1 MTKSI
6 LHALTT
12 VLHVIGALTLLASLD
27 PTLTRVHAENFPL
40 QPFKPAFNG
49 CPPPNTSTKSC
60 LGKNRWETTGVAE
73 GTCGY
78 CGVVDYWFNP
88 GTCSG
93 SITGG
98 GETPICRQ
106 CAVTPG
112 SARDVYSQVAAP
124 QSDVISCF
132 VVLFGTG
139 VSLTVAFCLATAGW
153 GCVVAALGIG
163 TWEGKDCYM
172 PLCMTN
178 CVLME
183 QKQGDPVT
191 ACSR

>member
-60 LGKNRWETTGVAE
+60 RGENRWETTGVAD

-78 CGVVDYWFNP
+78 CGIMDFVFQP
-88 GTCSG
+88 GVCNGPPNGG
-93 SITGG
+93 S
-98 GETPICRQ
+98 ETPICRE
-106 CAVTPG
+106 CKVTPG
-112 SARDVYSQVAAP
+112 FARDIYSQVAAP
-124 QSDVISCF
+124 QTEAIICYIGLIGASGSLAAAICIASV
-132 VVLFGTG
+132 GTG
-139 VSLTVAFCLATAGW
+139 CW
-153 GCVVAALGIG
+153 AALAFELGVGNCIIPY
-163 TWEGKDCYM
+163 CS
-172 PLCMTN
+172 TN
-178 CVLME
+178 CVLTE
-183 QKQGDPVT
+183 QKFGEPAT
-191 ACSR
+191 ACAK